1 MVVDPLR
8 GLSVTWHLLPDIS
21 SLTAAMGRPPGRL
34 MPVTAPNDHPPA
46 GGASA
51 HLPVD
56 PTGEDPG
63 LDRRLRASDPL
74 AGVLPDDASTA
85 LVRRLAAD
93 VAAGA
98 LVPWSRRRQR
108 RRATLTLLA
117 AAILLCL
124 AAGTPGI
131 AHRLAA
137 WTGIHGSGVGEEDTS
152 EYLLTTAP
160 DFRQALE
167 SLRPTH
173 LPLPPGYEW
182 RKADISTAFDLHE
195 PTYVSATGIKD
206 IYAGYAA
213 CTWEAEWLAG
223 RRVGDTGRVRTA
235 TGVLAEARSWPDA
248 GADKTGGARQA
259 RDQIATAAA
268 HGDPGPLRQDLRVN
282 CPPEWIRK
290 GAR

>member
-1 MVVDPLR
+1 M
-8 GLSVTWHLLPDIS
+8 
-21 SLTAAMGRPPGRL
+21 
-34 MPVTAPNDHPPA
+34 TAPNDHPLA

-56 PTGEDPG
+56 PTGDDPG
-63 LDRRLRASDPL
+63 LERRLRAADPL

-131 AHRLAA
+131 AHRLAS

-167 SLRPTH
+167 SLHPHT
-173 LPLPPGYEW
+173 P
-182 RKADISTAFDLHE
+182 
-195 PTYVSATGIKD
+195 
-206 IYAGYAA
+206 
-213 CTWEAEWLAG
+213 
-223 RRVGDTGRVRTA
+223 
-235 TGVLAEARSWPDA
+235 
-248 GADKTGGARQA
+248 
-259 RDQIATAAA
+259 AAA
-268 HGDPGPLRQDLRVN
+268 
-282 CPPEWIRK
+282 
-290 GAR
+290 ARL

>member
-1 MVVDPLR
+1 M
-8 GLSVTWHLLPDIS
+8 
-21 SLTAAMGRPPGRL
+21 
-34 MPVTAPNDHPPA
+34 TAPQDHRAA
-46 GGASA
+46 GEAGARS
-51 HLPVD
+51 PVD
-56 PTGEDPG
+56 PTGDDSG
-63 LDRRLRASDPL
+63 LDRRLRAADPV
-74 AGVLPDDASTA
+74 AGVLPDDRSTV

-93 VAAGA
+93 VASDGTPAM
-98 LVPWSRRRQR
+98 PSRRRR
-108 RRATLTLLA
+108 RRRTAIALLSA
-117 AAILLCL
+117 AVLLCL
-124 AAGTPGI
+124 AAGSPGI
-131 AHRLAA
+131 AQRLAA
-137 WTGIHGSGVGEEDTS
+137 WTGIHGSGFGEEDTS

-282 CPPEWIRK
+282 CPPEWIRN

>member
-1 MVVDPLR
+1 LER
-8 GLSVTWHLLPDIS
+8 HRT
-21 SLTAAMGRPPGRL
+21 
-34 MPVTAPNDHPPA
+34 PA
-46 GGASA
+46 G
-51 HLPVD
+51 
-56 PTGEDPG
+56 
-63 LDRRLRASDPL
+63 
-74 AGVLPDDASTA
+74 
-85 LVRRLAAD
+85 
-93 VAAGA
+93 
-98 LVPWSRRRQR
+98 SRV
-108 RRATLTLLA
+108 
-117 AAILLCL
+117 
-124 AAGTPGI
+124 

-173 LPLPPGYEW
+173 LPLPPGYAW

-223 RRVGDTGRVRTA
+223 RRAGDTGRVRTA
-235 TGVLAEARSWPDA
+235 TKVLAEARSWPDA

-259 RDQIATAAA
+259 RGQIATAAA
-268 HGDPGPLRQDLRVN
+268 HGDPSPLRQDLRVN
-282 CPPEWIRK
+282 CPPEWIRN

>member
-1 MVVDPLR
+1 MVFDPLR

-21 SLTAAMGRPPGRL
+21 CPTAAMGRPPGRL
-34 MPVTAPNDHPPA
+34 MPVTAPNDRPPA

-63 LDRRLRASDPL
+63 LERRLRASDPL

-85 LVRRLAAD
+85 LVGQLAAD

-173 LPLPPGYEW
+173 LPLPP
-182 RKADISTAFDLHE
+182 RL
-195 PTYVSATGIKD
+195 
-206 IYAGYAA
+206 
-213 CTWEAEWLAG
+213 
-223 RRVGDTGRVRTA
+223 
-235 TGVLAEARSWPDA
+235 
-248 GADKTGGARQA
+248 
-259 RDQIATAAA
+259 
-268 HGDPGPLRQDLRVN
+268 
-282 CPPEWIRK
+282 
-290 GAR
+290 

>member
-1 MVVDPLR
+1 
-8 GLSVTWHLLPDIS
+8 VTVPYD
-21 SLTAAMGRPPGRL
+21 R
-34 MPVTAPNDHPPA
+34 PPA

-51 HLPVD
+51 RSPVD
-56 PTGEDPG
+56 PTGDDPG
-63 LDRRLRASDPL
+63 LDRRLRAADPL
-74 AGVLPDDASTA
+74 ADALPDDASTA
-85 LVRRLAAD
+85 LVHRLAAD

-117 AAILLCL
+117 AALLLCL

-160 DFRQALE
+160 DFQQALE

-195 PTYVSATGIKD
+195 PTYVSATGIQGHLRWLCRLHLGGRMARRPARRRHRSRPHRHQG
-206 IYAGYAA
+206 AGRGAIV
-213 CTWEAEWLAG
+213 AG
-223 RRVGDTGRVRTA
+223 RRC
-235 TGVLAEARSWPDA
+235 
-248 GADKTGGARQA
+248 
-259 RDQIATAAA
+259 
-268 HGDPGPLRQDLRVN
+268 RQDRRR
-282 CPPEWIRK
+282 PAGTGPDRH
-290 GAR
+290 GGRAR

>member
-21 SLTAAMGRPPGRL
+21 SPTAAMGRPPGRL

-56 PTGEDPG
+56 PTGDDPG
-63 LDRRLRASDPL
+63 LERRLGAADPL

-124 AAGTPGI
+124 AAGTQVSP
-131 AHRLAA
+131 
-137 WTGIHGSGVGEEDTS
+137 TGW
-152 EYLLTTAP
+152 
-160 DFRQALE
+160 
-167 SLRPTH
+167 
-173 LPLPPGYEW
+173 PPGPG
-182 RKADISTAFDLHE
+182 STALG
-195 PTYVSATGIKD
+195 S
-206 IYAGYAA
+206 
-213 CTWEAEWLAG
+213 
-223 RRVGDTGRVRTA
+223 
-235 TGVLAEARSWPDA
+235 ARSRERVPAHHRPRLPA
-248 GADKTGGARQA
+248 GARVAAPHTP
-259 RDQIATAAA
+259 AAA
-268 HGDPGPLRQDLRVN
+268 
-282 CPPEWIRK
+282 
-290 GAR
+290 ARL

>member
-1 MVVDPLR
+1 
-8 GLSVTWHLLPDIS
+8 
-21 SLTAAMGRPPGRL
+21 
-34 MPVTAPNDHPPA
+34 MPVTVPNDRPPA

-51 HLPVD
+51 RSPVD
-56 PTGEDPG
+56 PTGDDPG
-63 LDRRLRASDPL
+63 LDRRLRAADPL
-74 AGVLPDDASTA
+74 ADALPDDASTS

-108 RRATLTLLA
+108 RRATRTLLA
-117 AAILLCL
+117 TALLLCL

-173 LPLPPGYEW
+173 LPLPPGYAW

-213 CTWEAEWLAG
+213 CTWG
-223 RRVGDTGRVRTA
+223 SG
-235 TGVLAEARSWPDA
+235 SPA
-248 GADKTGGARQA
+248 GAPATPVASAPPPRCWPRRDRGRTPVPTRPAAPGRHGTRSPRRPRTVTPARCA
-259 RDQIATAAA
+259 RTSWRY
-268 HGDPGPLRQDLRVN
+268 G
-282 CPPEWIRK
+282 
-290 GAR
+290 